1 MNIVSNIK
9 RAVINFAVK
18 HDMWLVITCVLVAG
32 ALFFWC
38 VSSIISTAW
47 TATTATEN
55 PIERGFKWVALAIV
69 FHAIWNK
76 HQVNVEAKKI
86 T

>member
-18 HDMWLVITCVLVAG
+18 HDMWVVILFVLVCG
-32 ALFFWC
+32 GLFFWG
-38 VSSIISTAW
+38 VSSVISTAW

-76 HQVNVEAKKI
+76 HQVTVEASK
-86 T
+86 